1 MGRIVARILV
11 IDDDDLV
18 RSTVEA
24 MLQTVGHEVVLAGNG
39 DQGLRQLE
47 AGPVDLIITD
57 VFMPQKEGIETL
69 REMRRRGIKTA
80 VIVMTGG
87 PSVRLDT
94 HRRADVNYL
103 QMAKTFGANAT
114 IQKPFSRQ
122 QLLAVVDEWLAPTKT
137 SSVC

>member
-1 MGRIVARILV
+1 MARILV

-18 RSTVEA
+18 RGTVRA
-24 MLQTVGHEVVLAGNG
+24 MLETVGHDVLLASNG

-47 AGPVDLIITD
+47 KNPVDLVITD
-57 VFMPQKEGIETL
+57 VFMPQKEGLETI
-69 REMRRRGIKTA
+69 RDMRRQGIETA

-87 PSVRLDT
+87 PSVRADT
-94 HRRADVNYL
+94 HRQADVNYL

-122 QLLAVVDEWLAPTKT
+122 QLLAVVDEWLAPAKT
-137 SSVC
+137 SPAA

>member
-24 MLQTVGHEVVLAGNG
+24 MLQTMGHEIVLASNG

>member
-1 MGRIVARILV
+1 
-11 IDDDDLV
+11 
-18 RSTVEA
+18 
-24 MLQTVGHEVVLAGNG
+24 
-39 DQGLRQLE
+39 
-47 AGPVDLIITD
+47 